1 MHRPTKLHWQAVKRI
16 LRYLKCTITHGL
28 LLQKTSTTSLQAYS
42 DTDWA
47 GCSDDRRSTGAY
59 CVFLGSNLISWS
71 SRKQPIVSRSS
82 TESEY
87 KSVANTAAEMHCK
100 GSSHRNAELKIKEQ
114 ELMRHD
120 EINKRIA
127 LSGSSTGTANCNSHH
142 QNFRSVD
149 KPLIEQSRK
158 VASEIRCG
166 QTTQPQQSSSN
177 ANRDVQR
184 ILDHITNR
192 HSNLSQ
198 HSSCPAI
205 EAADKVVK
213 QQQQHLDLQERRERE
228 LKFTAAGWK
237 RDGHGKWFRDENVE
251 FDSDEEDP
259 NTCLG

>member
-1 MHRPTKLHWQAVKRI
+1 MHISHIYLLNCSVEGFSSIYMYIYKYILFLFCIKLSLSGKSI
-16 LRYLKCTITHGL
+16 L
-28 LLQKTSTTSLQAYS
+28 Q
-42 DTDWA
+42 
-47 GCSDDRRSTGAY
+47 
-59 CVFLGSNLISWS
+59 
-71 SRKQPIVSRSS
+71 
-82 TESEY
+82 
-87 KSVANTAAEMHCK
+87 MHCK

-158 VASEIRCG
+158 VASERRCG

-198 HSSCPAI
+198 HSSCPAL
-205 EAADKVVK
+205 EAADEVVK

-237 RDGHGKWFRDENVE
+237 RDGHGKWFRDKNASLW
-251 FDSDEEDP
+251 FK
-259 NTCLG
+259 L